1 MKRGNEILE
10 AAAQRYA
17 DEKDQQTIT
26 QICGWCDATVTGSL
40 GELRENFRTH
50 ITSKHPEVRLP
61 DPKRRKRRANAP
73 RTFSERSIEENTMRV
88 RAQGGAGW
96 YSEEVE
102 A

>member
-1 MKRGNEILE
+1 MRRGNEILE
-10 AAAQRYA
+10 AAAQRLA
-17 DEKDQQTIT
+17 DEKDAQTIT
-26 QICGWCDATVTGSL
+26 QICAWCDETVTGTL
-40 GELRENFRTH
+40 GELREKFRAH
-50 ITSKHPEVRLP
+50 VAKEHPEVRLP